1 MKDYLNN
8 QEEKELIVICTAKNL
23 TEHFAKGNLV
33 SKSELAD
40 MRRGTS
46 FMMKTVES
54 LLKRLDQKYVD
65 KFLRLARNSKTIVI
79 SETEL
84 DVIKKRKDSELNA
97 AFEDSKEYFDLVEIS
112 MDLNCRN
119 CTKCFKDCDLYRHF
133 EEQEVI
139 PFNEEIDLGSC
150 KFAYR
155 IGVQ

>member
-1 MKDYLNN
+1 MKNYLNN
-8 QEEKELIVICTAKNL
+8 IEEKELIVICTAKNL

-84 DVIKKRKDSELNA
+84 DVIKKRKDAELNA

-139 PFNEEIDLGSC
+139 PFNEEIDLGNC
-150 KFAYR
+150 KYSYR
-155 IGVQ
+155 K

>member
-8 QEEKELIVICTAKNL
+8 IEEKESIVICTAKNL
-23 TEHFAKGNLV
+23 TEHFANGKLLTKG
-33 SKSELAD
+33 ELAD

-65 KFLRLARNSKTIVI
+65 KFLRLAKSSKTIVI

-84 DVIKKRKDSELNA
+84 NVIKKRKDAELNA
-97 AFEDSKEYFDLVEIS
+97 AFEDSKEYFDLVEIT

-133 EEQEVI
+133 DEQQITPFDEYTEV
-139 PFNEEIDLGSC
+139 GHC

-155 IGVQ
+155 KEV

>member
-139 PFNEEIDLGSC
+139 PFNEEIDLGNC

-155 IGVQ
+155 K

>member
-1 MKDYLNN
+1 MKNYLNN
-8 QEEKELIVICTAKNL
+8 IEEKELIVICTAKNL

-139 PFNEEIDLGSC
+139 PFNEEIDLGNC
-150 KFAYR
+150 KFSYR
-155 IGVQ
+155 K

>member
-139 PFNEEIDLGSC
+139 PFNEEIDLGNC
-150 KFAYR
+150 KYAYR
-155 IGVQ
+155 K

>member
-1 MKDYLNN
+1 MKNYLNN
-8 QEEKELIVICTAKNL
+8 IEEKELIVICTAKNL

-139 PFNEEIDLGSC
+139 PYSEEIDLGNC

-155 IGVQ
+155 K